1 MYINQLHNI
10 VTNHV
15 FCATFSDLVLAEAQ
29 KVTILAESSNG
40 EDDAAKTPRLFT
52 GYKKKCNKKDDP
64 VSSVKAELICY
75 MQVSS
80 DEEEADCLGF
90 WKRHAK
96 VFPMLYLVAMRVLTV
111 PATSAPVERVFSHGG
126 LIMRPH
132 RAWLSARTLSCLIFL
147 KCNHSVA

>member
-29 KVTILAESSNG
+29 KVTILAESSSG

-52 GYKKKCNKKDDP
+52 GYRKKSNKKDDP
-64 VSSVKAELICY
+64 VSSVKAELIRY